1 MRVSVGFDV
10 SISSSS
16 PPKIANSS
24 SAVAGL
30 VILFLAQKRENC
42 SESGV

>member
-1 MRVSVGFDV
+1 MRISIGFDA

-24 SAVAGL
+24 RAVAGS
-30 VILFLAQKRENC
+30 VMPFLAQKRENC